1 MTDTLL
7 ANENAFRLSVFLGML
22 ALMALWE
29 MASPRRRQDVP
40 RLLRW
45 SNNFAMVVIDTIA
58 VRLVFPILAVGM
70 AYKADELGTGIL
82 NWISVP
88 DFWAVLI
95 ALIVLDLVIYAQHV
109 AFHKI
114 PILWRLHRMHHA
126 DLEFD
131 ASTALRFHPLEIIL
145 SMALKLLVVI
155 LLGAPP
161 IAVLLFEVILNA
173 SAIFNHSNI
182 KMPRAIDAVL
192 RLFIVTPD
200 MHRVH
205 HSIHQ
210 HETDSNYGFNLPW
223 WDWIFGT
230 YIAQPMNGHVKMRIG
245 LERFRSKRELWLDRM
260 LLQPLRRNGFGQRN
274 RD

>member
-1 MTDTLL
+1 MTDILL
-7 ANENAFRLSVFLGML
+7 TYENAFRLSVFLGML
-22 ALMALWE
+22 TLMGIWE

-45 SNNFAMVVIDTIA
+45 SNNLAMVVIDTIS
-58 VRLVFPILAVGM
+58 VRLVFPILAVGV
-70 AYKADELGTGIL
+70 AYKVDELGAGIL
-82 NWISVP
+82 NWISLP
-88 DFWAVLI
+88 DFGAVLI

-145 SMALKLLVVI
+145 SMTLKMLVVI

-182 KMPRAIDAVL
+182 KLPRLIDSVL

-205 HSIHQ
+205 HSVHQ

-230 YIAQPMNGHVKMRIG
+230 YIAQPMNGHTKMRIG
-245 LERFRSKRELWLDRM
+245 LERFRTRRDLWLDRM
-260 LLQPLRRNGFGQRN
+260 LLQPLRRSARGQPD